1 MTIGESAKGKFLSD
15 GSIEEKTASQNW
27 LANPFLWVAAALSGL
42 ACFLYY
48 PLFFPSSHQAIALQ
62 SEEFFFEANEAAG
75 APVLVLS
82 AWLFYR
88 RSHYLDLLSGRGAP
102 VASGLFLLGAVSL
115 FGWGHFTQAS
125 DLQLASVIPL
135 LVGAVLGL
143 GGWPAMRAFWLPIVF
158 IGFALPL
165 PPVLLSA
172 AIFPIQLFTAEY
184 AGAILNFI
192 GVKSLVQGDQI
203 LRPENTFIVIE
214 TCSGVRTIVTLS
226 MLTILMIDLFERSGR
241 HAAILFVLAPAVAFL
256 SNGLRVVTLVLNPH
270 SSIHSI
276 HNLQGIVMLL
286 VGLTGIYVLDL
297 ALERVFR
304 SREALTESGEYGDI
318 ASAQTLGLAGMRPV
332 RLAFISVALVGMLS
346 IGLTVTPFKTPG
358 GLAER
363 PDDLLV
369 RVFAESIRQSIK
381 PDYQFRGSLR
391 YLDHANRMVRFEG
404 EPMEVFVGVGTETLR
419 EYTMLSKRLAW
430 PESGWIPI
438 EESIVELEGSDALV
452 RRVLLR
458 RGGRTALSYS
468 LYLRSGGLMTE
479 WFRQAAA
486 LDRSPF
492 VRNKHM
498 LAIRISTGVGRGVGE
513 QERADELIRKAWA
526 RLAPELEEF
535 APMGAS

>member
-115 FGWGHFTQAS
+115 FGWGHFTQASDLQLASVIPLLVGAVLGLGGWPAMRAFWLPIVFIGFALPLPPVLLSAAIFPIQLFTAEYAGAILNFIGVKSLVQGDQISIFGWGHFTQAS

-346 IGLTVTPFKTPG
+346 IGLTVTPFSS
-358 GLAER
+358 A
-363 PDDLLV
+363 
-369 RVFAESIRQSIK
+369 
-381 PDYQFRGSLR
+381 
-391 YLDHANRMVRFEG
+391 
-404 EPMEVFVGVGTETLR
+404 
-419 EYTMLSKRLAW
+419 
-430 PESGWIPI
+430 
-438 EESIVELEGSDALV
+438 
-452 RRVLLR
+452 
-458 RGGRTALSYS
+458 
-468 LYLRSGGLMTE
+468 
-479 WFRQAAA
+479 
-486 LDRSPF
+486 
-492 VRNKHM
+492 
-498 LAIRISTGVGRGVGE
+498 
-513 QERADELIRKAWA
+513 
-526 RLAPELEEF
+526 
-535 APMGAS
+535 

>member
-27 LANPFLWVAAALSGL
+27 LASPFLWVSVALSGL
-42 ACFLYY
+42 VCFLYY
-48 PLFFPSSHQAIALQ
+48 PFFFPSSHQAIALQ

-102 VASGLFLLGAVSL
+102 VASGLFLLCAVSL

-165 PPVLLSA
+165 PPVLLST

-226 MLTILMIDLFERSGR
+226 MLTILMIDLFERSGW

-276 HNLQGIVMLL
+276 HNLQGIAMLL

-297 ALERVFR
+297 VLERVFR
-304 SREALTESGEYGDI
+304 SREALTESGGYGDI

-332 RLAFISVALVGMLS
+332 RLAFMSVALFGMLS
-346 IGLTVTPFKTPG
+346 IGLTVVPFKTPS

-363 PDDLLV
+363 PDDLLE
-369 RVFAESIRQSIK
+369 RVFSESIRQSIE

-404 EPMEVFVGVGTETLR
+404 EPMEIFVGVGSETLR

-430 PESGWIPI
+430 PASGWVPV
-438 EESIVELEGSDALV
+438 EESVVELEGSDAAV

-468 LYLRSGGLMTE
+468 LYPRSGGLMTE

-492 VRNKHM
+492 VRSKHM
-498 LAIRISTGVGRGVGE
+498 LAIRISTGVGRGKGA

>member
-27 LANPFLWVAAALSGL
+27 LASPFLWVSVALSGL
-42 ACFLYY
+42 VCFLYY
-48 PLFFPSSHQAIALQ
+48 PFFFPSSHQAIALQ

-102 VASGLFLLGAVSL
+102 VASGLFLLCAVSL

-165 PPVLLSA
+165 PPVLLST

-226 MLTILMIDLFERSGR
+226 MLTILMIDLFERSGW

-276 HNLQGIVMLL
+276 HNLQGIAMLL

-304 SREALTESGEYGDI
+304 SREALTESGGYGDI

-332 RLAFISVALVGMLS
+332 RLAFMSVALFGMLS
-346 IGLTVTPFKTPG
+346 IGLTVVPFKTPS

-363 PDDLLV
+363 PDDLLE
-369 RVFAESIRQSIK
+369 RVFSESIRQSIE

-404 EPMEVFVGVGTETLR
+404 EPMEIFVGVGSETLR

-430 PESGWIPI
+430 PASGWVPV
-438 EESIVELEGSDALV
+438 EESVVELEGSDAAV

-468 LYLRSGGLMTE
+468 LYPRSGGLMTE

-492 VRNKHM
+492 VRSKHM
-498 LAIRISTGVGRGVGE
+498 LAIRISTGVGRGKGA

>member
-27 LANPFLWVAAALSGL
+27 LANPFLWVSVALSGL
-42 ACFLYY
+42 VCFLYY
-48 PLFFPSSHQAIALQ
+48 PFFFPSSHQAIALQ

-143 GGWPAMRAFWLPIVF
+143 GGWPAMFAFWLPIVF

-165 PPVLLSA
+165 PPVLLST

-226 MLTILMIDLFERSGR
+226 MLTILMIDLFERSGW

-297 ALERVFR
+297 ALERFFR
-304 SREALTESGEYGDI
+304 DREALTESLERGDI

-332 RLAFISVALVGMLS
+332 RLAFMSVALFGMLS
-346 IGLTVTPFKTPG
+346 IGLTVVPFKTPS

-363 PDDLLV
+363 PDDLLE
-369 RVFAESIRQSIK
+369 RVFSESIRQSIE

-404 EPMEVFVGVGTETLR
+404 EPMEVFLGVGSETLR

-430 PESGWIPI
+430 PESGWVPV
-438 EESIVELEGSDALV
+438 EESVVELEGSDAAV

-468 LYLRSGGLMTE
+468 LYPRSGGLMTE

-492 VRNKHM
+492 VRSKHM
-498 LAIRISTGVGRGVGE
+498 LAIRISTGVGRGKGA